1 MKSGG
6 KELALELEAKGYGW
20 LEADA
25 APARSEGLAMSSVV
39 EHPGAGPVERYVAEF
54 EAAADRRPA
63 GPAWLEA
70 RRRDAM
76 ERFTA
81 LGLPT
86 TRDEEYR
93 FTNVG
98 PITATEFVRAA
109 EASVDRAAIAEHLY
123 GDAVAAEIV
132 FVNGRFAASLS
143 RSERRPTGVVA
154 GRLADHLQTAD
165 AASLGGCRG
174 SRREH
179 SPP

>member
-1 MKSGG
+1 
-6 KELALELEAKGYGW
+6 
-20 LEADA
+20 
-25 APARSEGLAMSSVV
+25 
-39 EHPGAGPVERYVAEF
+39 
-54 EAAADRRPA
+54 
-63 GPAWLEA
+63 
-70 RRRDAM
+70 M

-132 FVNGRFAASLS
+132 FWHCDRGQSRAGNGARKNKSGRARGLDAENDAEKSR
-143 RSERRPTGVVA
+143 RSEGVAVLQ
-154 GRLADHLQTAD
+154 RL
-165 AASLGGCRG
+165 
-174 SRREH
+174 REIH
-179 SPP
+179 F